1 MTMDRHEYR
10 ARFWRAAVPALA
22 VFWLA
27 VLLGLLS

>member
-1 MTMDRHEYR
+1 MDRHEYR
-10 ARFWRAAVPALA
+10 ARFWRAAVAALA